1 MSPRPAQL
9 NNITMEL
16 MSGRAEDNGND
27 VADIISEKWPRQPPV
42 LSHYSQLS
50 TVPKAPATTSAT
62 NFILRSVPSLRME
75 RQCLKPLQT
84 PPGDY
89 HVRMN
94 GTIWSGI
101 TTLSTTT
108 ARSNTFNVNTSTS
121 YPCNTPPWTPVR
133 SVTDPGYS
141 PLRITDPVGGDVE
154 YQTNLNDGQLSSL
167 SVEFTVVDAFFDI
180 LKDGDVQATNMAMT
194 MEFIRSNFTST
205 SPHNPGSFVAFS
217 DEFYVALEA
226 PCAGLTV
233 NNSTSATSSASPG
246 PSAGSGGANSSK
258 KNGGGRMRAV
268 PLVSWSLGACML
280 TSALGII

>member
-1 MSPRPAQL
+1 MASTAASVVSLLAVVDRPQSA
-9 NNITMEL
+9 
-16 MSGRAEDNGND
+16 DND
-27 VADIISEKWPRQPPV
+27 VVYEF
-42 LSHYSQLS
+42 H
-50 TVPKAPATTSAT
+50 SA
-62 NFILRSVPSLRME
+62 
-75 RQCLKPLQT
+75 T

-94 GTIWSGI
+94 GTIWSGT

-121 YPCNTPPWTPVR
+121 YPCNTPPWMPVR

-141 PLRITDPVGGDVE
+141 PLRITDLVGGDVE
-154 YQTNLNDGQLSSL
+154 YQTNLNDGQFSSL

-180 LKDGDVQATNMAMT
+180 LKGGDVQATNMAMT
-194 MEFIRSNFTST
+194 MEFVISDTEYTPGFITIVPDDTNQLTFDYPTGNIILAPGAWKASLSAHIRSNFTNT
-205 SPHNPGSFVAFS
+205 SPHNPGSFVALS

-233 NNSTSATSSASPG
+233 NNSTSATSAASPG

-258 KNGGGRMRAV
+258 KNGRGRMRAV
-268 PLVSWSLGACML
+268 SLFL
-280 TSALGII
+280 P